1 MTTQSVL
8 DNLAAWIES
17 EVTPQ
22 VTLKK
27 AVMFGLAED
36 EGYSFELVHPA
47 VYVTTFPRTAAE
59 HENENDDRPIL
70 APAIIVYAS
79 GTSTINTATGATET
93 PITLL
98 VQTWNPGKH
107 DLITNEAGETV
118 PAFRVDAEGWRDL
131 ACFVDKI
138 ISALAQAELPGGLAI
153 SKNISY
159 SLPDVEENNFYP
171 YYRSEVTFTA
181 THYMTLQAKF
191 NI

>member
-1 MTTQSVL
+1 MTTQTVL
-8 DNLAAWIES
+8 DNLAAWLQS
-17 EVTPQ
+17 EITPQ

-27 AVMFGLAED
+27 AVMFGVAED

-59 HENENDDRPIL
+59 HEKADDDRPIL
-70 APAIIVYAS
+70 APAIIVYSS
-79 GTSTINTATGATET
+79 GMSTINTATGATET
-93 PITLL
+93 PITFL

-107 DLITNEAGETV
+107 DIITNEAGEKV

-153 SKNISY
+153 STAIDFT
-159 SLPDVEENNFYP
+159 LPDVEENNFYP
-171 YYRSEVTFTA
+171 YYRSEITFTV
-181 THYMTLQAKF
+181 THYKRLQAKF